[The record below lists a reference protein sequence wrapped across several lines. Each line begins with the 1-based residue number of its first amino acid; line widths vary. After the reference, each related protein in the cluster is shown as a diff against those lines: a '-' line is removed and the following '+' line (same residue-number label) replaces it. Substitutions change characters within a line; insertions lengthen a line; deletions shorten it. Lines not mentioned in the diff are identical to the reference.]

1 MPTITCPSGLK
12 GEIRHLTIRDG
23 RWLTD
28 KKIQRQGKLIDRI
41 LSECW
46 TSTEDRG
53 IYKFNGLPNWGDVL
67 IGDRDYALIAI
78 RHESWGSYEFKI
90 TCESCG
96 ERFVWDLDLSE
107 MLEQQI
113 QPLHKDSKAIFG
125 DGNLFTDEIELDE
138 TRSVQFKLAIGKDS
152 AAAFRGRQSGRKRR
166 NRSDDEQVPNML
178 VDAIMVR
185 LTTVSGID
193 NGEHNKG
200 LRDYL
205 ESLPMRSLKKFIDTF
220 DKRDCGVDTTV
231 EYECSDCGVRGDI
244 DLPFDQGFFFPKLRT

>member
-12 GEIRHLTIRDG
+12 GSIRHLTIRDG

-28 KKIQRQGKLIDRI
+28 KKLQRQGKLIDRI

-46 TSTEDRG
+46 TSTDDRG
-53 IYKFNGLPNWGDVL
+53 IYKFNGSPNWSEVL

-96 ERFVWDLDLSE
+96 ERFVWDLDLNE
-107 MLEQQI
+107 MLEQQGK
-113 QPLHKDSKAIFG
+113 PLPDASKAIFV
-125 DGNLFTDEIELDE
+125 DANLFTDEIELDE
-138 TRSVQFKLAIGKDS
+138 TRTVKFKLAIGKDS
-152 AAAFRGRQSGRKRR
+152 ARAFQDRQRTRKRR
-166 NRSDDEQVPNML
+166 RSSEDEQVPNIL
-178 VDAIMVR
+178 VDAVMVR
-185 LTTVSGID
+185 LVAVSGID
-193 NGEHNKG
+193 NGEHRKG
-200 LRDYL
+200 LHDYI
-205 ESLPMRSLKKFIDTF
+205 ESLPMRALTKFIKTF

-231 EYECSDCGVRGDI
+231 EYECSDCGVRGDV